1 MNKKENN
8 KLIAEFMGVE
18 PQEINKEYE
27 MYGVIE
33 CIDDGENEQHF
44 FHPKEMLFH
53 TSWDWLMPV
62 VQECY
67 KSDNEELFDELVD
80 SVSTLS
86 IINTYNSV
94 VEFIKANKKES
105 K

>member
-1 MNKKENN
+1 MNKLENN
-8 KLIAEFMGVE
+8 KLIAEFMGHKLGLDGDGMGE
-18 PQEINKEYE
+18 PQCRIFEEGLGTKR
-27 MYGVIE
+27 IE
-33 CIDDGENEQHF
+33 DTYSE
-44 FHPKEMLFH
+44 
-53 TSWDWLMPV
+53 SWDWLMPV

-67 KSDNEELFDELVD
+67 KLDNEELFDELVD

-86 IINTYNSV
+86 IVNTYNSV

>member
-1 MNKKENN
+1 MKKQENN
-8 KLIAEFMGVE
+8 KLIVEFMG
-18 PQEINKEYE
+18 YSF
-27 MYGVIE
+27 
-33 CIDDGENEQHF
+33 ENEEYYR
-44 FHPKEMLFH
+44 PLYNSGDWYKEDELLFH
-53 TSWDWLMPV
+53 ESWDWLMPV

-86 IINTYNSV
+86 IVNTYNSV

>member
-1 MNKKENN
+1 MNKQENN
-8 KLIAEFMGVE
+8 KLIVEFMG
-18 PQEINKEYE
+18 YSF
-27 MYGVIE
+27 
-33 CIDDGENEQHF
+33 ENEEYYR
-44 FHPKEMLFH
+44 PLYNSGDWYKEDELLFH
-53 TSWDWLMPV
+53 ESWDWLMPV

>member
-1 MNKKENN
+1 MNKQENN

-18 PQEINKEYE
+18 PQFINKEYE

-44 FHPKEMLFH
+44 FYPKEMLFH
-53 TSWDWLMPV
+53 ESWDWLMPV
-62 VQECY
+62 ALRIVEKHGWDCIA
-67 KSDNEELFDELVD
+67 KRD
-80 SVSTLS
+80 SLNKV
-86 IINTYNSV
+86 YQAV
-94 VEFIKANKKES
+94 VEFIKANKKEAE

>member
-1 MNKKENN
+1 MNKQENN
-8 KLIAEFMGVE
+8 KLIVEFMG
-18 PQEINKEYE
+18 YSF
-27 MYGVIE
+27 
-33 CIDDGENEQHF
+33 ENEEYYR
-44 FHPKEMLFH
+44 PLYNSGDWYKEDELLFH
-53 TSWDWLMPV
+53 ESWDWLMPV

-80 SVSTLS
+80 SVSNLS
-86 IINTYNSV
+86 IVNTYNSV

>member
-1 MNKKENN
+1 
-8 KLIAEFMGVE
+8 
-18 PQEINKEYE
+18 
-27 MYGVIE
+27 
-33 CIDDGENEQHF
+33 
-44 FHPKEMLFH
+44 
-53 TSWDWLMPV
+53 MPV

-86 IINTYNSV
+86 IVNTYNSV

>member
-1 MNKKENN
+1 MNKQENN
-8 KLIAEFMGVE
+8 KLIVEFMG
-18 PQEINKEYE
+18 YSF
-27 MYGVIE
+27 
-33 CIDDGENEQHF
+33 ENEEYYR
-44 FHPKEMLFH
+44 PLYNSGDWYKEDELLFH
-53 TSWDWLMPV
+53 ESWDWLMPV

-86 IINTYNSV
+86 IVNTYNSV

>member
-1 MNKKENN
+1 MENN
-8 KLIAEFMGVE
+8 KLIAEFMDYDNVME
-18 PQEINKEYE
+18 TFPY
-27 MYGVIE
+27 
-33 CIDDGENEQHF
+33 DDELHYHE
-44 FHPKEMLFH
+44 
-53 TSWDWLMPV
+53 SWDWLMPV

-86 IINTYNSV
+86 IVNTYNSV